1 MPQCTVRHQVVREC
15 HYLTRPR
22 FRFLLPVNIALA
34 IASPCLNFLR
44 SASAVQRNDLVV
56 NPTEHDDPSH
66 AKPVRVRVL
75 DEYSLSSPVN
85 LRRLS

>member
-1 MPQCTVRHQVVREC
+1 MPQCTVRHQVVTEC
-15 HYLTRPR
+15 SSHYLTRPR
-22 FRFLLPVNIALA
+22 FRFQLPVNIAL
-34 IASPCLNFLR
+34 ASPCLNFLR